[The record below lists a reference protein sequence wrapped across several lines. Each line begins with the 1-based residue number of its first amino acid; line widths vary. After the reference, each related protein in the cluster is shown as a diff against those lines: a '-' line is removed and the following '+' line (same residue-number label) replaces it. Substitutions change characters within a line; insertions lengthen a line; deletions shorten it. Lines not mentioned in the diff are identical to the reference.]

1 MIGMLYCKDL
11 GEIVG
16 DIEVGVDNRT
26 YTVNYPHRIQ
36 MTERGPVIMNLL
48 SMTTETSIEL
58 DSSALIFNKVYK
70 LDPKLEEE
78 VKSTIMPKSGL
89 VLPENKLH
97 LD

>member
-26 YTVNYPHRIQ
+26 YTVNHPHRIQ

-58 DSSALIFNKVYK
+58 DQSALIFNKVYK

-89 VLPENKLH
+89 VLPETKLH
-97 LD
+97 LK